1 MPIPC
6 FLLVNLVIWVYLLI
20 FQLIKKHLKA
30 EIIITGSRFER
41 IIDSNENPINYQSTG
56 GNIEESSISK
66 RAYIKSS
73 LGILRIILIVWKFN
87 SLIS

>member
-1 MPIPC
+1 MSI
-6 FLLVNLVIWVYLLI
+6 FINLSIN
-20 FQLIKKHLKA
+20 QKKNLKA

-66 RAYIKSS
+66 RAYIRSS